1 MPSWCKHYHGGIL
14 LTFVAP
20 LLKIWCN
27 NELWDGCFMQFLLC
41 TIRHPSVQAFSH
53 WTLIF
58 NSAPFCYAWCICLFQ
73 ALVRSGG
80 RIGLFSELS
89 SELLPPEWCGM
100 VFIGMLSERTSL
112 CYIYMNLSINT
123 MKRSP
128 PTSSREKIYMNLSC
142 RLALDRLTCSHGVS
156 IVVNGCSSLAIIL
169 FIIRVTVNSKV

>member
-1 MPSWCKHYHGGIL
+1 MHDASASPS
-14 LTFVAP
+14 P
-20 LLKIWCN
+20 
-27 NELWDGCFMQFLLC
+27 
-41 TIRHPSVQAFSH
+41 
-53 WTLIF
+53 
-58 NSAPFCYAWCICLFQ
+58 
-73 ALVRSGG
+73 LVRSGG
-80 RIGLFSELS
+80 RVGLFSELS

>member
-1 MPSWCKHYHGGIL
+1 
-14 LTFVAP
+14 
-20 LLKIWCN
+20 
-27 NELWDGCFMQFLLC
+27 MQ
-41 TIRHPSVQAFSH
+41 Q
-53 WTLIF
+53 WTLRWLLHAVSSLH
-58 NSAPFCYAWCICLFQ
+58 NSAPFCASFLPLNLDFQLSTLLLCMVHLPFQ